1 MYMNVYLH
9 VHMCVSY
16 VYSGHESLRRM
27 LAPWELGWQIVSCCM
42 GAGSQTQG
50 LCESSQSS

>member
-27 LAPWELGWQIVSCCM
+27 LAPWELG
-42 GAGSQTQG
+42 
-50 LCESSQSS
+50 